1 MSQLIH
7 SSSFATGVRPTQR
20 VFAVLEAKI
29 SWKDEATGETLSVKG
44 HTENLGESS
53 LLINVDVLP
62 PVGQKVTL
70 LLSDARREIIS
81 TLASVIRVERNIAK
95 PKVALSVD
103 GDRDE
108 WKEIAIPAAQAWVT
122 NDIEVNY
129 SDDDWL
135 N

>member
-7 SSSFATGVRPTQR
+7 SSSFSTGIRPAQR

-29 SWKDEATGETLSVKG
+29 SWKDSASGEIFSVKG
-44 HTENLGESS
+44 HTENIGESS

-62 PVGQKVTL
+62 PVGVPVELQL
-70 LLSDARREIIS
+70 FDAKREII
-81 TLASVIRVERNIAK
+81 TTTASVIRVERNIAK

-103 GDRDE
+103 GDIDE
-108 WKEIAIPAAQAWVT
+108 WREVAIPAAQAWVT
-122 NDIEVNY
+122 NDLEVNY